1 MLEPV
6 FPDSL
11 QNVQLFDRNRLDK
24 VWLDGIKWT
33 CVDYL
38 DENLDDTPFIDFE
51 RSIHDREYQKVA
63 HPHMK
68 LDNGTYQWTSVH
80 LTLVKG

>member
-33 CVDYL
+33 CV
-38 DENLDDTPFIDFE
+38 
-51 RSIHDREYQKVA
+51 
-63 HPHMK
+63 
-68 LDNGTYQWTSVH
+68 H